1 MFFCRSTSTQSV
13 IVQPNRLSMG
23 QHTTIYIHTSMRPPP
38 LFSTVESPRPRS
50 APSTSE
56 RACQADTRS
65 QQRNFYDN
73 VRPRTCLQR
82 SYQCFCPREFP
93 AQYGVQ
99 RYRQCSRAA
108 TRIPNSSMAWSPG
121 TPFCVTTS
129 TTTNT

>member
-13 IVQPNRLSMG
+13 IVQPNRLLTG
-23 QHTTIYIHTSMRPPP
+23 QLTTIYIHTNMRLPS
-38 LFSTVESPRPRS
+38 LFSTVESPSPRS

-56 RACQADTRS
+56 QICQADTRS

-73 VRPRTCLQR
+73 VRPGTYLQR
-82 SYQCFCPREFP
+82 SYQCFCPREFL
-93 AQYGVQ
+93 AQCGVQ
-99 RYRQCSRAA
+99 RSHQCSRTG

-121 TPFCVTTS
+121 TPFCMTTS